1 MGFEKNLVVIAIFI
15 VLGTLASQ
23 AISRTLS
30 EASIAAKHDQWM
42 TKYGRVYADN
52 AEKERRFAIFKK
64 NVQFVE
70 KFNTE
75 GNKTYKLGLNE
86 HSDLSDEEFLR
97 QRTGYKRATE
107 LTSSANIS
115 FRYKDL
121 SPTDV
126 PPSIDWREKGAVA
139 PIKDQGSCGCC
150 WAFSAVAAV
159 EGIIQIKTGNLI
171 SLSEQQLLDCT
182 SGYDNQGCNG
192 GFIPSTFEY
201 IRQSGG
207 IASEG
212 NYPYHAVQGTCN
224 ANQPAVQI
232 TGYEKV
238 PENSEEDLLK
248 AVSMQPVSIAIVGS
262 GNEFRNYQSGVFSAT
277 DCGTR
282 LDHAVTVVG
291 YGTTEDGTKYWL
303 LKNQWGESWGENGY
317 MKILRDA
324 GPPEG
329 VCGLARDAYYP
340 TA

>member
-1 MGFEKNLVVIAIFI
+1 MAFEKNLVVVAIFI

-23 AISRTLS
+23 ATSRTLS

-52 AEKERRFAIFKK
+52 AEKERRFAIFKN

-70 KFNTE
+70 KFNAE
-75 GNKTYKLGLNE
+75 GSKTYKLGLNE
-86 HSDLSDEEFLR
+86 HSDLSDEEFFR

-107 LTSSANIS
+107 FTSSANIS

-126 PPSIDWREKGAVA
+126 PPSIDWREKGAVT
-139 PIKDQGSCGCC
+139 PIKNQGSCGCC

-159 EGIIQIKTGNLI
+159 EGIIQINSGKLI

-182 SGYDNQGCNG
+182 RGNGNNGCDG
-192 GFIPSTFEY
+192 GSMPPSFEY
-201 IRQSGG
+201 IQQNGG
-207 IASEG
+207 IASEE
-212 NYPYHAVQGTCN
+212 NYPYQAMEGTCA
-224 ANQPAVQI
+224 ANQPTVQI

-238 PENSEEDLLK
+238 PANSEEDLLK
-248 AVSMQPVSIAIVGS
+248 AVSMQPVSIAIVAS
-262 GNEFRNYQSGVFSAT
+262 GEEFRHYQSGVFSPT

-282 LDHAVTVVG
+282 LDHAVTAVG
-291 YGTTEDGTKYWL
+291 FGTTEDGTKYWL

-324 GPPEG
+324 GAPGG
-329 VCGLARDAYYP
+329 VCGLAQDASYP

>member
-1 MGFEKNLVVIAIFI
+1 MAFEKNLVVVAIFI

-23 AISRTLS
+23 ATSRTLS
-30 EASIAAKHDQWM
+30 EASFAAKHDQWM

-52 AEKERRFAIFKK
+52 AEKERRLSIFKK

-75 GNKTYKLGLNE
+75 GNKTYMLGLNE

-115 FRYKDL
+115 FRYEDL

-159 EGIIQIKTGNLI
+159 EGIIQIKTGKLI

-248 AVSMQPVSIAIVGS
+248 ALSMQPVSIAIVGS
-262 GNEFRNYQSGVFSAT
+262 GNEFRNYQSGVFSAA

-282 LDHAVTVVG
+282 LDHAVTFVG